1 MVYLLITKYT
11 DVHAPLKIFSTLIR
25 ALDNEMAYT
34 RKDGP
39 LSQNES
45 CEMEGNNSEG
55 EYELKDEDED
65 GEGEGTADNNN

>member
-1 MVYLLITKYT
+1 
-11 DVHAPLKIFSTLIR
+11 
-25 ALDNEMAYT
+25 MAYT

-45 CEMEGNNSEG
+45 SEMEGNNSEG

-65 GEGEGTADNNN
+65 GEVTADNNN

>member
-1 MVYLLITKYT
+1 MVYLLIIKYT

-34 RKDGP
+34 RKDCP

-65 GEGEGTADNNN
+65 GEG